1 MEQKAVLS
9 CEHVSF
15 CYPRQTD
22 NAIEDISFSI
32 GEAEFVVLCGQS
44 GCGKTTL
51 LRHFKKNQIPFG
63 TGSGKLYYRGSD
75 LETMDDRESAAR
87 IGFVGQNPDTQLV
100 TDKVWHELA
109 FGLENLGV
117 PGEQIRRRTA
127 EIAQYFGMESWF
139 RRPVS
144 ELSGGQKQLLNLAS
158 VVIMQPDVLLLD
170 EPTAQLDPIGTGR
183 FLDTLRRLNRDLGT
197 AVLLSEQRLEEV
209 VPMADRVLIMHQ
221 GHLVADAVP
230 GQCAAKLEAYE
241 RDHNEA
247 LPIASAMPVAVR
259 VWKACHYRDEASS
272 PVSIRQGKSW
282 LADHVRKTG
291 QPGEATETGGMQN
304 MATDAVHKMG
314 QTDEATEAGSK
325 RNMATDAVRKTGQTG
340 ETIKSAVSDR
350 HPCHTAKRA
359 VSETALFVDRLC
371 FGYQKD
377 QRVLED
383 FTMRVPKGMLYAVVG
398 GNGSGKSTALKAIM
412 GICKPRR
419 GKVKAAGK
427 IRFLAQNPKS
437 LFTELT
443 AAEELMAMLLP
454 ENGGAGLK
462 EADRTQRVGEMLSYL
477 ELTAQREQNP
487 MDLSGGQ
494 QQRLALGKLLLT
506 EPDILLLDEPTKG
519 LDGAFK
525 EKLAEFLKDL
535 CSKGKTVV
543 LVSHDMEF
551 CARYADQCG
560 LLFDGQLISEGE
572 TRAFFRENVFYTTAA
587 QRMSRG
593 VCGDCLLAEDI
604 VRALQ
609 EAGCAG

>member
-127 EIAQYFGMESWF
+127 EIAQYFGMESRF

-259 VWKACHYRDEASS
+259 VWKACHYRDEANS

-291 QPGEATETGGMQN
+291 QPGEP
-304 MATDAVHKMG
+304 
-314 QTDEATEAGSK
+314 
-325 RNMATDAVRKTGQTG
+325 
-340 ETIKSAVSDR
+340 IKSAVSDR

-419 GKVKAAGK
+419 GNVKAAGK

>member
-241 RDHNEA
+241 REHNEA

-259 VWKACHYRDEASS
+259 VWKACHYRDEANS

-291 QPGEATETGGMQN
+291 QPGEP
-304 MATDAVHKMG
+304 
-314 QTDEATEAGSK
+314 
-325 RNMATDAVRKTGQTG
+325 
-340 ETIKSAVSDR
+340 IKSAVSDR

-454 ENGGAGLK
+454 ENGGASLK

-535 CSKGKTVV
+535 CTKGKTVV

>member
-221 GHLVADAVP
+221 GHLVADSVP
-230 GQCAAKLEAYE
+230 EQCAAKLEAYE
-241 RDHNEA
+241 MDHNEA

-259 VWKACHYRDEASS
+259 VWKACHYRDEAGS

-282 LADHVRKTG
+282 LSDRVRKTG
-291 QPGEATETGGMQN
+291 QPGEP
-304 MATDAVHKMG
+304 
-314 QTDEATEAGSK
+314 
-325 RNMATDAVRKTGQTG
+325 
-340 ETIKSAVSDR
+340 IKSAVSDR

-383 FTMRVPKGMLYAVVG
+383 FTMRVPKGTLYAVVG

>member
-15 CYPRQTD
+15 WYPRQID

-282 LADHVRKTG
+282 LSDRVRKTG
-291 QPGEATETGGMQN
+291 QPG
-304 MATDAVHKMG
+304 DP
-314 QTDEATEAGSK
+314 
-325 RNMATDAVRKTGQTG
+325 
-340 ETIKSAVSDR
+340 IKSAVSDR

>member
-139 RRPVS
+139 RRTVS

-230 GQCAAKLEAYE
+230 EQCAAKLEAYE

-259 VWKACHYRDEASS
+259 VWKACHYRDEANS

-291 QPGEATETGGMQN
+291 QPGEP
-304 MATDAVHKMG
+304 
-314 QTDEATEAGSK
+314 
-325 RNMATDAVRKTGQTG
+325 
-340 ETIKSAVSDR
+340 IKSAVSDR

-462 EADRTQRVGEMLSYL
+462 EADRTQRVGKMLSYL

>member
-15 CYPRQTD
+15 CYPRQID

-117 PGEQIRRRTA
+117 PGEQIRRQTA

-282 LADHVRKTG
+282 LSDRVRKTG
-291 QPGEATETGGMQN
+291 QPG
-304 MATDAVHKMG
+304 DP
-314 QTDEATEAGSK
+314 
-325 RNMATDAVRKTGQTG
+325 
-340 ETIKSAVSDR
+340 IKSAVSDR

>member
-63 TGSGKLYYRGSD
+63 TGSGKLFYRGSD

-221 GHLVADAVP
+221 GHLVADSVP
-230 GQCAAKLEAYE
+230 EQCAAKLEEYE

-259 VWKACHYRDEASS
+259 VWKACHYRDEAGS

-282 LADHVRKTG
+282 LSDRVRKTG
-291 QPGEATETGGMQN
+291 QPGEP
-304 MATDAVHKMG
+304 
-314 QTDEATEAGSK
+314 
-325 RNMATDAVRKTGQTG
+325 
-340 ETIKSAVSDR
+340 IKSAVSDR

-371 FGYQKD
+371 FDYQKD

-383 FTMRVPKGMLYAVVG
+383 FTMRVPKGTLYAVVG

-462 EADRTQRVGEMLSYL
+462 EADRTQRVGETLSYL

-525 EKLAEFLKDL
+525 EKLAELLKDL

-551 CARYADQCG
+551 CARYADRCG
-560 LLFDGQLISEGE
+560 LLFDGKLISEGE
-572 TRAFFRENVFYTTAA
+572 TRAFFGENVFYTTAA

-593 VCGDCLLAEDI
+593 VCEDCLLAEDI
-604 VRALQ
+604 IRTLQ
-609 EAGCAG
+609 EAGGVG

>member
-291 QPGEATETGGMQN
+291 QPGEP
-304 MATDAVHKMG
+304 
-314 QTDEATEAGSK
+314 
-325 RNMATDAVRKTGQTG
+325 
-340 ETIKSAVSDR
+340 IKSAVSDR

-398 GNGSGKSTALKAIM
+398 GNGSDKSTALKAIM

-419 GKVKAAGK
+419 GNVKAAGK

>member
-291 QPGEATETGGMQN
+291 QPGEP
-304 MATDAVHKMG
+304 
-314 QTDEATEAGSK
+314 
-325 RNMATDAVRKTGQTG
+325 
-340 ETIKSAVSDR
+340 IKSAVSDR

-419 GKVKAAGK
+419 GNVKAAGK

-487 MDLSGGQ
+487 IDLSGGQ

>member
-221 GHLVADAVP
+221 GHLVADSVP
-230 GQCAAKLEAYE
+230 EQCAAKLEAYE
-241 RDHNEA
+241 MDHNEA

-259 VWKACHYRDEASS
+259 VWKACHYRDEAGS

-282 LADHVRKTG
+282 LSDRVRKTG
-291 QPGEATETGGMQN
+291 QPG
-304 MATDAVHKMG
+304 DP
-314 QTDEATEAGSK
+314 
-325 RNMATDAVRKTGQTG
+325 
-340 ETIKSAVSDR
+340 IKSAVSDR

-383 FTMRVPKGMLYAVVG
+383 FTMRVPKGTLYAVVG

-462 EADRTQRVGEMLSYL
+462 EADRTQRVGETLSYL

-525 EKLAEFLKDL
+525 EKLAELLKDL

>member
-183 FLDTLRRLNRDLGT
+183 FLDTLRRLNRDQGT

-291 QPGEATETGGMQN
+291 QPG
-304 MATDAVHKMG
+304 D
-314 QTDEATEAGSK
+314 
-325 RNMATDAVRKTGQTG
+325 
-340 ETIKSAVSDR
+340 TIKSAVSDR

>member
-241 RDHNEA
+241 REHNEA

-259 VWKACHYRDEASS
+259 VWKACHYRDEANS

-291 QPGEATETGGMQN
+291 QPGEP
-304 MATDAVHKMG
+304 
-314 QTDEATEAGSK
+314 
-325 RNMATDAVRKTGQTG
+325 
-340 ETIKSAVSDR
+340 IKSAVSDR

-454 ENGGAGLK
+454 ENGGASLK

>member
-15 CYPRQTD
+15 CYPRRTD

-259 VWKACHYRDEASS
+259 VWKACHYRDEANS

-291 QPGEATETGGMQN
+291 QPGEP
-304 MATDAVHKMG
+304 
-314 QTDEATEAGSK
+314 
-325 RNMATDAVRKTGQTG
+325 
-340 ETIKSAVSDR
+340 IKSAVSDR

-419 GKVKAAGK
+419 GNVKAAGK

>member
-221 GHLVADAVP
+221 GHLVADAVS

-259 VWKACHYRDEASS
+259 VWKACHYRDEANS

-291 QPGEATETGGMQN
+291 QPGEP
-304 MATDAVHKMG
+304 
-314 QTDEATEAGSK
+314 
-325 RNMATDAVRKTGQTG
+325 
-340 ETIKSAVSDR
+340 IKSAVSDR

-419 GKVKAAGK
+419 GNVKAAGK

>member
-63 TGSGKLYYRGSD
+63 TGSGKLFYRGSD

-117 PGEQIRRRTA
+117 SGEQIRRRTA

-230 GQCAAKLEAYE
+230 EQCAAKLEAYE
-241 RDHNEA
+241 MDHNEA

-282 LADHVRKTG
+282 LSDRVRKTG
-291 QPGEATETGGMQN
+291 QPGEP
-304 MATDAVHKMG
+304 
-314 QTDEATEAGSK
+314 
-325 RNMATDAVRKTGQTG
+325 
-340 ETIKSAVSDR
+340 IKSAVSDR

-371 FGYQKD
+371 FDYQKD

-383 FTMRVPKGMLYAVVG
+383 FTMRVPKGTLYAVVG

-462 EADRTQRVGEMLSYL
+462 EADRTQRVGETLSYL

-525 EKLAEFLKDL
+525 EKLAELLKDL

-551 CARYADQCG
+551 CARYADRCG
-560 LLFDGQLISEGE
+560 LLFDGKLISEGE
-572 TRAFFRENVFYTTAA
+572 TRAFFGENVFYTTAA

>member
-259 VWKACHYRDEASS
+259 VWKACHYRDEANS

-291 QPGEATETGGMQN
+291 QPGEP
-304 MATDAVHKMG
+304 
-314 QTDEATEAGSK
+314 
-325 RNMATDAVRKTGQTG
+325 
-340 ETIKSAVSDR
+340 IKSAVSDR

-462 EADRTQRVGEMLSYL
+462 EADRTQRVWEMLSYL

>member
-63 TGSGKLYYRGSD
+63 TGSGKLFYRGSD

-282 LADHVRKTG
+282 LSDRVRKTG
-291 QPGEATETGGMQN
+291 QPG
-304 MATDAVHKMG
+304 DP
-314 QTDEATEAGSK
+314 
-325 RNMATDAVRKTGQTG
+325 
-340 ETIKSAVSDR
+340 IKSAVSDR

>member
-22 NAIEDISFSI
+22 NAIEDIGFSI

-144 ELSGGQKQLLNLAS
+144 KLSGGQKQLLNLAS

-282 LADHVRKTG
+282 LSDRVRKTG
-291 QPGEATETGGMQN
+291 QPGEP
-304 MATDAVHKMG
+304 
-314 QTDEATEAGSK
+314 
-325 RNMATDAVRKTGQTG
+325 
-340 ETIKSAVSDR
+340 IKSAVSDR

-383 FTMRVPKGMLYAVVG
+383 FTMRVPKGTLYAVVG

-462 EADRTQRVGEMLSYL
+462 EADRTQRVGKMLSYL

>member
-291 QPGEATETGGMQN
+291 QPGEP
-304 MATDAVHKMG
+304 
-314 QTDEATEAGSK
+314 
-325 RNMATDAVRKTGQTG
+325 
-340 ETIKSAVSDR
+340 IKSAVSDR

-383 FTMRVPKGMLYAVVG
+383 FSMRVPKGMLYAVVG

-477 ELTAQREQNP
+477 ELTAQREQNA

>member
-63 TGSGKLYYRGSD
+63 TGSGKLFYRGSD

-221 GHLVADAVP
+221 GHLVADSVP
-230 GQCAAKLEAYE
+230 EQCAAKLEAYE
-241 RDHNEA
+241 MDHNEA

-259 VWKACHYRDEASS
+259 VWKACHYRDEAGS

-282 LADHVRKTG
+282 LSDRVRKTG
-291 QPGEATETGGMQN
+291 QPG
-304 MATDAVHKMG
+304 DP
-314 QTDEATEAGSK
+314 
-325 RNMATDAVRKTGQTG
+325 
-340 ETIKSAVSDR
+340 IKSAVSDR

-359 VSETALFVDRLC
+359 VSETALFVDGLC

-383 FTMRVPKGMLYAVVG
+383 FTMRVPKGTLYAVVG

-454 ENGGAGLK
+454 ENGGAGVK
-462 EADRTQRVGEMLSYL
+462 EADRTQRVGETLSYL

-525 EKLAEFLKDL
+525 EKLAELLKDL

>member
-63 TGSGKLYYRGSD
+63 TGSGKLFYRGSD

-221 GHLVADAVP
+221 GHLVADSVP
-230 GQCAAKLEAYE
+230 EQCAAKLEAYE
-241 RDHNEA
+241 MDHNEA

-259 VWKACHYRDEASS
+259 VWKACHYRDEAGS

-282 LADHVRKTG
+282 LSDRVRKTG
-291 QPGEATETGGMQN
+291 QPG
-304 MATDAVHKMG
+304 DP
-314 QTDEATEAGSK
+314 
-325 RNMATDAVRKTGQTG
+325 
-340 ETIKSAVSDR
+340 IKSAVSDR

-383 FTMRVPKGMLYAVVG
+383 FTMRVPKGTLYAVVG

-462 EADRTQRVGEMLSYL
+462 EADRTQRVGETLSYL

-519 LDGAFK
+519 LDSAFK
-525 EKLAEFLKDL
+525 EKLAELLKDL

-609 EAGCAG
+609 EAGCAR

>member
-44 GCGKTTL
+44 VCGKTTL

-63 TGSGKLYYRGSD
+63 TGSGKLFYRGSD

-221 GHLVADAVP
+221 GHLVADSVP
-230 GQCAAKLEAYE
+230 EQCAAKLEAYE
-241 RDHNEA
+241 MDHNEA

-259 VWKACHYRDEASS
+259 VWKACHYRDEAGS

-282 LADHVRKTG
+282 LSDRVRKTG
-291 QPGEATETGGMQN
+291 QPG
-304 MATDAVHKMG
+304 DP
-314 QTDEATEAGSK
+314 
-325 RNMATDAVRKTGQTG
+325 
-340 ETIKSAVSDR
+340 IKSAVSDR

-383 FTMRVPKGMLYAVVG
+383 FTMRVPKGTLYAVVG

-462 EADRTQRVGEMLSYL
+462 EADRTQRVGETLSYL

-525 EKLAEFLKDL
+525 EKLAELLKDL

-609 EAGCAG
+609 EAGCAR

>member
-291 QPGEATETGGMQN
+291 QPG
-304 MATDAVHKMG
+304 DP
-314 QTDEATEAGSK
+314 
-325 RNMATDAVRKTGQTG
+325 
-340 ETIKSAVSDR
+340 IKSAVSDR

-383 FTMRVPKGMLYAVVG
+383 FSMRVPKGMLYAVVG

-477 ELTAQREQNP
+477 ELTAQREQNA

-609 EAGCAG
+609 EAGCVG

>member
-1 MEQKAVLS
+1 
-9 CEHVSF
+9 
-15 CYPRQTD
+15 
-22 NAIEDISFSI
+22 
-32 GEAEFVVLCGQS
+32 
-44 GCGKTTL
+44 
-51 LRHFKKNQIPFG
+51 
-63 TGSGKLYYRGSD
+63 
-75 LETMDDRESAAR
+75 
-87 IGFVGQNPDTQLV
+87 
-100 TDKVWHELA
+100 
-109 FGLENLGV
+109 
-117 PGEQIRRRTA
+117 
-127 EIAQYFGMESWF
+127 
-139 RRPVS
+139 
-144 ELSGGQKQLLNLAS
+144 
-158 VVIMQPDVLLLD
+158 
-170 EPTAQLDPIGTGR
+170 
-183 FLDTLRRLNRDLGT
+183 
-197 AVLLSEQRLEEV
+197 
-209 VPMADRVLIMHQ
+209 MADRVLIMHQ

-259 VWKACHYRDEASS
+259 VWKACHYRDEANS

-291 QPGEATETGGMQN
+291 QPGEP
-304 MATDAVHKMG
+304 
-314 QTDEATEAGSK
+314 
-325 RNMATDAVRKTGQTG
+325 
-340 ETIKSAVSDR
+340 IKSAVSDR

-419 GKVKAAGK
+419 GKVKAVGK

-609 EAGCAG
+609 EAGGAG

>member
-15 CYPRQTD
+15 CYPRQID

-247 LPIASAMPVAVR
+247 LPIAAAMPVAVR

-282 LADHVRKTG
+282 LSDRVRKTG
-291 QPGEATETGGMQN
+291 QPG
-304 MATDAVHKMG
+304 DP
-314 QTDEATEAGSK
+314 
-325 RNMATDAVRKTGQTG
+325 
-340 ETIKSAVSDR
+340 IKSAVSDR

>member
-183 FLDTLRRLNRDLGT
+183 FLDTLRRLNRDQGT

-272 PVSIRQGKSW
+272 PVSIRQGRSW

-291 QPGEATETGGMQN
+291 QSSGETVTDGVQN
-304 MATDAVHKMG
+304 IATDVVHKMG
-314 QTDEATEAGSK
+314 QTNK
-325 RNMATDAVRKTGQTG
+325 AVGA
-340 ETIKSAVSDR
+340 AVSDR

-419 GKVKAAGK
+419 GKVKAAG
-427 IRFLAQNPKS
+427 RVRLLAQNPKS

-443 AAEELMAMLLP
+443 AWEELMAVLLAGKEGGTDP
-454 ENGGAGLK
+454 EEERK
-462 EADRTQRVGEMLSYL
+462 KRVDAMLSYL
-477 ELTAQREQNP
+477 ELEPQREQNP

>member
-63 TGSGKLYYRGSD
+63 TGSGKLFYRGSD

-221 GHLVADAVP
+221 GHLVADSVP
-230 GQCAAKLEAYE
+230 EQCAAKLEAYE
-241 RDHNEA
+241 MDHNEA

-259 VWKACHYRDEASS
+259 VWKACHYRDEAGS

-282 LADHVRKTG
+282 LSDRVRKTG
-291 QPGEATETGGMQN
+291 QPG
-304 MATDAVHKMG
+304 DP
-314 QTDEATEAGSK
+314 
-325 RNMATDAVRKTGQTG
+325 
-340 ETIKSAVSDR
+340 IKSAVSDR

-383 FTMRVPKGMLYAVVG
+383 FTMRVPKGTLYAVVG

-462 EADRTQRVGEMLSYL
+462 EADRTQRVGETLSYL

-525 EKLAEFLKDL
+525 EKLAELLKDL

-560 LLFDGQLISEGE
+560 LLFDGPLISEGE

-609 EAGCAG
+609 EAGCAR

>member
-15 CYPRQTD
+15 CYPRQID

-170 EPTAQLDPIGTGR
+170 EPTAQLDLIGTGR

-282 LADHVRKTG
+282 LSDRVRKTG
-291 QPGEATETGGMQN
+291 QPG
-304 MATDAVHKMG
+304 DP
-314 QTDEATEAGSK
+314 
-325 RNMATDAVRKTGQTG
+325 
-340 ETIKSAVSDR
+340 IKSAVSDR

>member
-32 GEAEFVVLCGQS
+32 GEAELVVLCGQS

-259 VWKACHYRDEASS
+259 VWKACHYRDEANS

-291 QPGEATETGGMQN
+291 QPGEP
-304 MATDAVHKMG
+304 
-314 QTDEATEAGSK
+314 
-325 RNMATDAVRKTGQTG
+325 
-340 ETIKSAVSDR
+340 IKSAVSDR

-419 GKVKAAGK
+419 GNVKAAGK

>member
-15 CYPRQTD
+15 CYPRQID

-282 LADHVRKTG
+282 LSDRVRKTG
-291 QPGEATETGGMQN
+291 QPG
-304 MATDAVHKMG
+304 DP
-314 QTDEATEAGSK
+314 
-325 RNMATDAVRKTGQTG
+325 
-340 ETIKSAVSDR
+340 IKSAVSDR

-454 ENGGAGLK
+454 ENGGASLK

-593 VCGDCLLAEDI
+593 VCEDCLLAEDI
-604 VRALQ
+604 IRTLQ
-609 EAGCAG
+609 KAGGVG

>member
-63 TGSGKLYYRGSD
+63 TGSGKLFYRGSD

-241 RDHNEA
+241 REHNEA

-291 QPGEATETGGMQN
+291 QPGEP
-304 MATDAVHKMG
+304 
-314 QTDEATEAGSK
+314 
-325 RNMATDAVRKTGQTG
+325 
-340 ETIKSAVSDR
+340 IKSAVSDR

-462 EADRTQRVGEMLSYL
+462 EADRTQRVGKMLSYL

-519 LDGAFK
+519 LDGTFK

>member
-291 QPGEATETGGMQN
+291 QPGEP
-304 MATDAVHKMG
+304 
-314 QTDEATEAGSK
+314 
-325 RNMATDAVRKTGQTG
+325 
-340 ETIKSAVSDR
+340 IKSAVSDR

-462 EADRTQRVGEMLSYL
+462 EADRTQRVGELLSYL

>member
-158 VVIMQPDVLLLD
+158 VLIMQPDVLLLD

-291 QPGEATETGGMQN
+291 QPGEP
-304 MATDAVHKMG
+304 
-314 QTDEATEAGSK
+314 
-325 RNMATDAVRKTGQTG
+325 
-340 ETIKSAVSDR
+340 IKSAVSDR

-419 GKVKAAGK
+419 GNVKAAGK

>member
-241 RDHNEA
+241 REHNEA

-259 VWKACHYRDEASS
+259 VWKACHYRDEANS

-291 QPGEATETGGMQN
+291 QPGEP
-304 MATDAVHKMG
+304 
-314 QTDEATEAGSK
+314 
-325 RNMATDAVRKTGQTG
+325 
-340 ETIKSAVSDR
+340 IKSAVSDR

-383 FTMRVPKGMLYAVVG
+383 FTMRVPKGTLYAVVG

-462 EADRTQRVGEMLSYL
+462 EADRTQRVGETLSYL

-525 EKLAEFLKDL
+525 EKLAELLKDL

>member
-63 TGSGKLYYRGSD
+63 TGSGKLFYRGSD

-221 GHLVADAVP
+221 GHLVADSVP
-230 GQCAAKLEAYE
+230 EQCAAKLEAYE
-241 RDHNEA
+241 MDHNEA

-259 VWKACHYRDEASS
+259 VWKACHYRDEAGS

-282 LADHVRKTG
+282 LSDRVRKTG
-291 QPGEATETGGMQN
+291 QPG
-304 MATDAVHKMG
+304 DP
-314 QTDEATEAGSK
+314 
-325 RNMATDAVRKTGQTG
+325 
-340 ETIKSAVSDR
+340 IKSAVSDR

-383 FTMRVPKGMLYAVVG
+383 FTMRVPKGTLYAVVG

-462 EADRTQRVGEMLSYL
+462 EADRTQRVGETLSYL

-525 EKLAEFLKDL
+525 EKLAELLKDL

-560 LLFDGQLISEGE
+560 LLFDGKLISEGE
-572 TRAFFRENVFYTTAA
+572 TRAFFGENVFYTTAA

-593 VCGDCLLAEDI
+593 VCEDCLLAEDI
-604 VRALQ
+604 IRTLQ
-609 EAGCAG
+609 KAGGVG

>member
-259 VWKACHYRDEASS
+259 VWKACHYRNEASS

-291 QPGEATETGGMQN
+291 QPGEP
-304 MATDAVHKMG
+304 
-314 QTDEATEAGSK
+314 
-325 RNMATDAVRKTGQTG
+325 
-340 ETIKSAVSDR
+340 IKSAVSDR

-462 EADRTQRVGEMLSYL
+462 EADRTQRVGKMLSYL

>member
-291 QPGEATETGGMQN
+291 QPGEP
-304 MATDAVHKMG
+304 
-314 QTDEATEAGSK
+314 
-325 RNMATDAVRKTGQTG
+325 
-340 ETIKSAVSDR
+340 IKSAVSDR

-383 FTMRVPKGMLYAVVG
+383 FTMRVPKGTLYAVVG

-525 EKLAEFLKDL
+525 EKLAELLKDL

-551 CARYADQCG
+551 CARYADRCG
-560 LLFDGQLISEGE
+560 LLFDGKLISEGE
-572 TRAFFRENVFYTTAA
+572 TRAFFGENVFYTTAA

-593 VCGDCLLAEDI
+593 VCEDCLLAEDI
-604 VRALQ
+604 IRTLQ
-609 EAGCAG
+609 EAGGVG